1 MAIDKDHRLRTEAVE
16 LVTQFERCDN
26 SIRDL
31 RKTGDV
37 DAIIEAI
44 KPAPALRSDR
54 CEGLSSVSNRLRFP
68 SFGVAGDKAEERAGQ
83 RRL

>member
-44 KPAPALRSDR
+44 SRTRHSK
-54 CEGLSSVSNRLRFP
+54 EGVR
-68 SFGVAGDKAEERAGQ
+68 
-83 RRL
+83 